1 MIYKKI
7 LPALLLVVF
16 VQSCNLEPKYNKPKI
31 EAPLEESSQQK
42 TVDISWKNFFEH
54 DDLKRV
60 IELVVKNNRDLELAD
75 LNLEIARKNHAIS
88 IADLLPQIN
97 ATGTYT
103 ERGVPSQFS
112 RFMAPRQFGASVS
125 LASYEIDFF
134 GRLRNLKKSAL
145 QQYLASNEA
154 KNTVKI
160 SLIAQ
165 TVDSYSNLVLDREI
179 LEIIKENLSFEEKRF
194 GLINE
199 RYKNGISSENDFLTA
214 KIALEV
220 LKIEYQDYQNLIIN
234 DENNLLNLTASYKR
248 KILPQ
253 KDISILDIKAD
264 ETLLEFVPSN
274 SLLSRPD
281 ILQAEYNLKSAN
293 ANIGSARAAFFPS
306 ISLTG
311 SYGYGST
318 DLSTLFDT
326 KSWNFSPTV
335 NLPIFSGGRN
345 VANLKISNLRKKS
358 EIVNYE
364 KAIQSAFTE
373 TLNVLEQR
381 KTLKTQ
387 LDSYSEILVSKLKL
401 YEIMTASQKQG
412 MANEIDVLSA
422 KIECLTAKRSF
433 LKAKKD
439 YLVSLVNVYKAFG
452 GGVI

>member
-1 MIYKKI
+1 M
-7 LPALLLVVF
+7 
-16 VQSCNLEPKYNKPKI
+16 
-31 EAPLEESSQQK
+31 
-42 TVDISWKNFFEH
+42 
-54 DDLKRV
+54 
-60 IELVVKNNRDLELAD
+60 
-75 LNLEIARKNHAIS
+75 
-88 IADLLPQIN
+88 
-97 ATGTYT
+97 
-103 ERGVPSQFS
+103 
-112 RFMAPRQFGASVS
+112 
-125 LASYEIDFF
+125 
-134 GRLRNLKKSAL
+134 
-145 QQYLASNEA
+145 
-154 KNTVKI
+154 
-160 SLIAQ
+160 
-165 TVDSYSNLVLDREI
+165 
-179 LEIIKENLSFEEKRF
+179 
-194 GLINE
+194 
-199 RYKNGISSENDFLTA
+199 
-214 KIALEV
+214 
-220 LKIEYQDYQNLIIN
+220 
-234 DENNLLNLTASYKR
+234 
-248 KILPQ
+248 
-253 KDISILDIKAD
+253 
-264 ETLLEFVPSN
+264 
-274 SLLSRPD
+274 
-281 ILQAEYNLKSAN
+281 
-293 ANIGSARAAFFPS
+293 
-306 ISLTG
+306 TG